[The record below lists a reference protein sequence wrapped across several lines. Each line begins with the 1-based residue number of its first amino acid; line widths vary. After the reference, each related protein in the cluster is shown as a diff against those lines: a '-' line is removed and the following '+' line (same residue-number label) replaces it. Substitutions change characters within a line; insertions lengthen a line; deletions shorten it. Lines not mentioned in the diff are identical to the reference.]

1 MSKRFSDIDRRS
13 IWEAHGKRCAY
24 CGDPLQFRALFIDHV
39 IPQSLNDAPDELDA
53 LLRLCGAP
61 EGFDLHGDLNLVPSC
76 HRCNTLKG
84 AKLFEVP
91 RLMFVLEMAKSKHAK
106 VDELRTKYANEDH
119 ADAARIALSL
129 ALAKGGVSF
138 EEAGKWLSEL
148 EREHGR
154 YNLEQGI
161 KLADGTVLKAVH
173 RNDVERLLD
182 TTIEVNRGFESGLEL
197 VHDNGSKMV
206 VRTCREYEKALED
219 GFYPYTTYAIKMAS
233 DFEIPLAVFKAVQ
246 RSVVPENTF
255 IRQPRVSVTD
265 LHLMPTTLAPGLSWG
280 PGEDDAEAFSREK
293 SLQGLVDVGRLRI
306 RRAGKGAIVLEDEG
320 AGCLYTELMRAD
332 ITGDGDEDIL
342 VFVYDY
348 ATQGTFGA
356 GSTGILSRGSE
367 DAMFTWDNTTLRTR
381 PRSST

>member
-1 MSKRFSDIDRRS
+1 M
-13 IWEAHGKRCAY
+13 
-24 CGDPLQFRALFIDHV
+24 
-39 IPQSLNDAPDELDA
+39 
-53 LLRLCGAP
+53 P
-61 EGFDLHGDLNLVPSC
+61 ESFDLHSDLNLVPSC

-84 AKLFEVP
+84 VKLFEVP
-91 RLMFVLEMAKSKHAK
+91 RLMFILEMAKSKHAK
-106 VDELRTKYANEDH
+106 VNELRTKYSNEDH

-138 EEAGKWLSEL
+138 DEAGKWLLEL
-148 EREHGR
+148 EREHGH
-154 YNLEQGI
+154 YSLEQGI
-161 KLADGTVLKAVH
+161 KLADGSVLKVVH
-173 RNDVERLLD
+173 KIDVERLLD
-182 TTIEVNRGFESGLEL
+182 TMIEVNRGLESGLEL
-197 VHDNGSKMV
+197 VHDDDSKMV

-280 PGEDDAEAFSREK
+280 SGGDDAEASSREK

-306 RRAGKGAIVLEDEG
+306 RRAGKGAVVLEDEG

-332 ITGDGDEDIL
+332 ITGDGNEDIL

-356 GSTGILSRGSE
+356 GSTSILSWGSE